1 MQHIHVY
8 RTTKRK
14 RTIQKETVSSCVC
27 QPGSCLVQQI
37 FMFKTKF
44 KVNRMGCVSNKKN
57 LKSRDEIAN
66 PEVNCV
72 LRKVKKQKLYLDS
85 GFREV

>member
-1 MQHIHVY
+1 MCLSAWILSRATDFHVQN
-8 RTTKRK
+8 K
-14 RTIQKETVSSCVC
+14 IQ
-27 QPGSCLVQQI
+27 
-37 FMFKTKF
+37 
-44 KVNRMGCVSNKKN
+44 VNRMGCVSNKKN